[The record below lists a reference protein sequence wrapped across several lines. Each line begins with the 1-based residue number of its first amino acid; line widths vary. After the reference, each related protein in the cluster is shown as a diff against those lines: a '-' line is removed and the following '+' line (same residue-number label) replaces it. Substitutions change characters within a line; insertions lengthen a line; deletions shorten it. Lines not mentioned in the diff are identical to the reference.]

1 MEIKSEVEQLIINLT
16 DVSDLF
22 YKQMNAAAYSK
33 LIMVFNEIEKV
44 MNVLGSEDINIVFD
58 VKKINNSLTEAMT
71 AMENQDYILLADIIK
86 YDLIEHFENVKNY
99 I

>member
-1 MEIKSEVEQLIINLT
+1 MELKGEIEQLIIKLI

-22 YKQMNAAAYSK
+22 YQQMNAAAYSK

-44 MNVLGSEDINIVFD
+44 MDVLGSEDINIVFD
-58 VKKINNSLTEAMT
+58 VKKINNSLVEAMT

-86 YDLIEHFENVKNY
+86 YDLTEHFENVKND